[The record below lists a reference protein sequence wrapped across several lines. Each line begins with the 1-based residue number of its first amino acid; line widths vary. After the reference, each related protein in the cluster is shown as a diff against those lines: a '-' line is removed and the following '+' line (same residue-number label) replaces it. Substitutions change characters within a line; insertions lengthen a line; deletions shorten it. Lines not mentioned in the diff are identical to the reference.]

1 MTFLHFICNLRGFCV
16 FEIEEELAFLAA
28 AQGVLWYLQCPGYDN
43 LFEPDVQG
51 VAAVAKDRRNRVG
64 LEVAHFGSESHLF
77 FNQEIPTPPS
87 NWAWSFGLFED
98 VEKCC
103 STLGRLQ

>member
-1 MTFLHFICNLRGFCV
+1 M
-16 FEIEEELAFLAA
+16 AFLAA

-64 LEVAHFGSESHLF
+64 LEVAHFGSESYLF
-77 FNQEIPTPPS
+77 FKPGDPDATFEL
-87 NWAWSFGLFED
+87 GLELMLLNSGAFAMKLVVGD
-98 VEKCC
+98 FQL
-103 STLGRLQ
+103 SSPR